1 MRFAWRWIKR
11 AIILLVILVIGLLA
25 PVGYNELA
33 CRGDV
38 KDEAFTPQ
46 IETAE
51 HRDESATYLTYP
63 EWHIVFAYDDYAK
76 VLEDGNPHKYGYFRS
91 ISGFWSAL
99 CNLTETADN
108 HGGAPETK
116 NMVYVIGV
124 SFTAEL
130 LAKATYEETIGR
142 LFSWFASEPTAS
154 DKASAQIARDY
165 AEFLHQIPWYKY
177 NFPADIAELKSIGP
191 RSLRDRERQFA
202 LGLEFGT
209 KTQYAKAIAKAVEA
223 AGQAKLTLR
232 TIVLDMSVEDL
243 CAIDGVT
250 IIRATPDGTE
260 IETPRYAS
268 FTTILRQIAAKGGRI
283 AEIAGNDE
291 IMLTITGRN
300 RPEILR
306 DLPVLASLER
316 QGYDDLR
323 WLVNVQ
329 LSDLSTVIR
338 ALEGTDATLEHIFDY

>member
-1 MRFAWRWIKR
+1 MRFLWRWTKR
-11 AIILLVILVIGLLA
+11 LIFLLIILVIGLLA
-25 PVGYNELA
+25 PVGYNEIA
-33 CRGDV
+33 CRGEPM
-38 KDEAFTPQ
+38 DEVFTPQ
-46 IETAE
+46 IASDE

-76 VLEDGNPHKYGYFRS
+76 VLEDGHPHDFGYFRS
-91 ISGFWSAL
+91 IAGFWSAL

-130 LAKATYEETIGR
+130 LVKAAYEETIGR
-142 LFSWFASEPTAS
+142 FFTWVGGRSES
-154 DKASAQIARDY
+154 DKASAQMARDY

-177 NFPADIAELKSIGP
+177 DFESDIAELKAIGP
-191 RSLRDRERQFA
+191 QTLRDRERQIA

-209 KTQYAKAIAKAVEA
+209 KTQYAKTIAKAVEA
-223 AGQAKLTLR
+223 SGQAKLTIR
-232 TIVLDMSVEDL
+232 TIVTDLTVEEL
-243 CAIDGVT
+243 RAIDGVT
-250 IIRATPDGTE
+250 VIRATPEGTE
-260 IETPRYAS
+260 IDTPRYAA
-268 FTTILRQIAAKGGRI
+268 FTDILRQIAAKGGRI
-283 AEIAGNDE
+283 TEIAGNDE
-291 IMLTITGRN
+291 IMLTITGFD
-300 RPEILR
+300 RPDILA
-306 DLPVLASLER
+306 DLPVLATLQR

-329 LSDLSTVIR
+329 LTDLNTVIR

>member
-1 MRFAWRWIKR
+1 MRFLWRWTKR
-11 AIILLVILVIGLLA
+11 LILLLLILVIGLLI
-25 PVGYNELA
+25 PVGYNEIA
-33 CRGDV
+33 CRGEPM
-38 KDEAFTPQ
+38 DEAFTPQ
-46 IETAE
+46 IADAE
-51 HRDESATYLTYP
+51 HRAESATYLTYP

-76 VLEDGNPHKYGYFRS
+76 VLEAGNPHEYGYLRS

-130 LAKATYEETIGR
+130 LAKAAYEETIGR
-142 LFSWFASEPTAS
+142 FFTWVGGRSAS
-154 DKASAQIARDY
+154 DIASAQMARDY

-177 NFPADIAELKSIGP
+177 DFPSDIAELKAIGP
-191 RSLRDRERQFA
+191 QSPRDRERQFA
-202 LGLEFGT
+202 LGLEFGA
-209 KTQYAKAIAKAVEA
+209 KAQYAKAIAKAVEA
-223 AGQAKLTLR
+223 AGQAKLTIR
-232 TIVLDMSVEDL
+232 TIVHDLSVENL
-243 CAIDGVT
+243 RSIDGITV
-250 IIRATPDGTE
+250 IRATPDGTE
-260 IETPRYAS
+260 IDTPRYAA
-268 FTTILRQIAAKGGRI
+268 FTDILRQITAKGGRI
-283 AEIAGNDE
+283 SEIAGNDE
-291 IMLTITGRN
+291 IMVTITGVD
-300 RPEILR
+300 RPDFLA

-329 LSDLSTVIR
+329 LDDLHTVIR

>member
-1 MRFAWRWIKR
+1 MRFLWRWTKR
-11 AIILLVILVIGLLA
+11 LILLLIILVIGLLA

-33 CRGDV
+33 CRGEPL
-38 KDEAFTPQ
+38 DEPFTPQ
-46 IETAE
+46 IATEE
-51 HRDESATYLTYP
+51 HRAESATYLTYP

-76 VLEDGNPHKYGYFRS
+76 VLEDGSPHDFGYFRS

-108 HGGAPETK
+108 HGGAPDTK

-130 LAKATYEETIGR
+130 LAKAAYEETIGR
-142 LFSWFASEPTAS
+142 LFTWIGGRSAS
-154 DKASAQIARDY
+154 DNASAQMARDY

-177 NFPADIAELKSIGP
+177 DFPSDIAELKAIGP
-191 RSLRDRERQFA
+191 ETLRDRERQIA

-223 AGQAKLTLR
+223 SGQAKLTIR
-232 TIVLDMSVEDL
+232 TIVHDLSVDDL
-243 CAIDGVT
+243 RSIEGITV
-250 IIRATPDGTE
+250 IRATPEGTE
-260 IETPRYAS
+260 IDTPRYAA
-268 FTTILRQIAAKGGRI
+268 FTDILRQITAKGGHMS
-283 AEIAGNDE
+283 EIAGNDE
-291 IMLTITGRN
+291 IMVTITGSD
-300 RPEILR
+300 RPDILA
-306 DLPVLASLER
+306 DLPVLATLQR
-316 QGYDDLR
+316 QGYNDLR

-329 LSDLSTVIR
+329 LTDLHSVIR

>member
-1 MRFAWRWIKR
+1 MRFLWRWTKR
-11 AIILLVILVIGLLA
+11 LILLLLILVIGLLA

-33 CRGDV
+33 CRGELL
-38 KDEAFTPQ
+38 DEAFTAQ
-46 IETAE
+46 IESSE
-51 HRDESATYLTYP
+51 HRAESATYLTYP

-76 VLEDGNPHKYGYFRS
+76 VLETGNPHKFAYLRS

-130 LAKATYEETIGR
+130 LAKAAYEETIGR
-142 LFSWFASEPTAS
+142 MVTWLSKTPSAS
-154 DKASAQIARDY
+154 DTASAQMARNY

-177 NFPADIAELKSIGP
+177 DFPADVAQLKAIGP
-191 RSLRDRERQFA
+191 QSLRDRERQIA

-223 AGQAKLTLR
+223 AGQAKLTIR
-232 TIVLDMSVEDL
+232 TIVHDLDVDDL
-243 CAIDGVT
+243 RSIEGVT
-250 IIRATPDGTE
+250 IIRNTPEGTE
-260 IETPRYAS
+260 IETPRYAT
-268 FTTILRQIAAKGGRI
+268 FTDILKQIAAKGGRVS
-283 AEIAGNDE
+283 EIAGNDE
-291 IMLTITGRN
+291 IMLTITGAK
-300 RPEILR
+300 RPDFLA
-306 DLPVLASLER
+306 DLPVLASLQR
-316 QGYDDLR
+316 QGYDDQR

-329 LSDLSTVIR
+329 LNDLHTVIR
-338 ALEGTDATLEHIFDY
+338 ALEGSNATLEHIFDY